1 MVFLYPPPEYFTH
14 ISKNRQDAEYKLLD
28 ECTFVQCVDTYLD
41 YYRLPDTQDILSE
54 HMGFNPSQKNWD
66 RYAYTLQQRTI
77 VKDVWD
83 AYVMDSKGFDVLHL
97 GRAKGALN
105 AYKLIYKH
113 FLTILKTRKK

>member
-14 ISKNRQDAEYKLLD
+14 ISKTRQDAEDKLLQ
-28 ECTFVQCVDTYLD
+28 ECIFVQCGDTYLD

-54 HMGFNPSQKNWD
+54 HMGYNPSQKNWD
-66 RYAYTLQQRTI
+66 RYAHTLQQRTI
-77 VKDVWD
+77 VKGVWD
-83 AYVMDSKGFDVLHL
+83 AYVIDSKGFDVLHL